1 MKGQDV
7 VWVVLN
13 NPDLVETFRIDDIS
27 EDCGGL
33 REFLF
38 LMHALLFLLENCFRN
53 TQKHHWWYC
62 TITFPAKFLTITH
75 LKGFS
80 I

>member
-33 REFLF
+33 REFFF
-38 LMHALLFLLENCFRN
+38 LMHAFVISLRKLLQEYTKTSLVVLYYYLSC
-53 TQKHHWWYC
+53 KIPYYY
-62 TITFPAKFLTITH
+62 TFERF
-75 LKGFS
+75 
-80 I
+80 

>member
-33 REFLF
+33 RKFLF
-38 LMHALLFLLENCFRN
+38 LMHAFVISLRKLLQEYTKTSLVVLYYYFSC
-53 TQKHHWWYC
+53 KIPYYY
-62 TITFPAKFLTITH
+62 TFERF
-75 LKGFS
+75 
-80 I
+80 